1 MADDDTPPRRYRRVE
16 AWWLDNFVLR
26 PERDDIEAFK
36 QSKSRKIY
44 GFFGTLLR
52 VIVTSLPI

>member
-1 MADDDTPPRRYRRVE
+1 MADDETPPRQYGRVE

-26 PERDDIEAFK
+26 PEPEDIEAFK
-36 QSKSRKIY
+36 HSKSGKIY

-52 VIVTSLPI
+52 VVITSLPI